1 MQLNKIYGRF
11 VQNKAGSGA
20 VGRLPSRLLWL
31 CRTFSG
37 GGPGTGVGT
46 PAAPAQPG
54 CPSGGRGRA
63 QGVSPEARPGDPRG
77 PEQTDPHRQRPP
89 RGGPVA
95 GVRVPGDGGGRTS
108 RRQVGTRPTR
118 PRGGGAGDPE
128 REARRA
134 GGGRSPRR
142 PGRPTW
148 AARARFN
155 YAPLP
160 LVGGEERTTRG
171 PPRATTRRAAR
182 SAGAGPQTNGR
193 AVAVGLNR
201 RGPKGH
207 GGRGRA
213 PGGGPERTR
222 DPAPR
227 GADRRRSPYLI

>member
-95 GVRVPGDGGGRTS
+95 GVRVPGDGGAGPAADKQGQGR
-108 RRQVGTRPTR
+108 P
-118 PRGGGAGDPE
+118 A
-128 REARRA
+128 RA
-134 GGGRSPRR
+134 GAARATRSAKREGPEGAAAPGGRAAPHGR
-142 PGRPTW
+142 PGRGSITRRFRLWVGRSAP
-148 AARARFN
+148 RAGR
-155 YAPLP
+155 PGP
-160 LVGGEERTTRG
+160 RPGGPRVARG
-171 PPRATTRRAAR
+171 PGRR
-182 SAGAGPQTNGR
+182 PT
-193 AVAVGLNR
+193 
-201 RGPKGH
+201 
-207 GGRGRA
+207 
-213 PGGGPERTR
+213 GGP
-222 DPAPR
+222 
-227 GADRRRSPYLI
+227 